1 MGRKIR
7 SEEINDDRLGRCLD
21 ACYEHNCDRIFSSIA
36 THVCLRFNV
45 DRKFRHLD
53 ATSLDTTSKSV
64 HGRYKKGIGLVKF
77 GYSKDHRSDL
87 RQFLIAL
94 IASGDG
100 GIPLF
105 AEVIRGNKSDKTYFR
120 EVLQQLKEKANS
132 NEIAYYVADSALYTK
147 ETLQTIPD
155 EMRWITRVPETVKQ
169 AKDLVRNDGS
179 TID

>member
-1 MGRKIR
+1 MTIDWGVVL
-7 SEEINDDRLGRCLD
+7 ERCLD

-53 ATSLDTTSKSV
+53 TTSKGV
-64 HGRYKKGIGLVKF
+64 HGRYKKGVGLVKF
-77 GYSKDHRSDL
+77 GYSKDHRFDL
-87 RQFLIAL
+87 RQFL

-147 ETLQTIPD
+147 ETLQTHS
-155 EMRWITRVPETVKQ
+155 R
-169 AKDLVRNDGS
+169 
-179 TID
+179 